1 MSNNQHWGTL
11 VRRHNGSD
19 SVFFPEC
26 GEPVATLSC
35 RASTPAGRVTEICS
49 LKRSLSQSF

>member
-1 MSNNQHWGTL
+1 MSDNQHWGTL

-35 RASTPAGRVTEICS
+35 RASTPAGRVMEICS
-49 LKRSLSQSF
+49 LTRSLSQSF